1 MPAGEGQAADRDVTT
16 RAGTGQRPSVPP
28 AVHCHAIGKAQF
40 TCEDNPPATMIISTT
55 ITVRIPHSFRARVQ
69 LTDRVSAAS
78 VKAGAAGA
86 SRALARGAVDVT
98 AKLVGCIR

>member
-1 MPAGEGQAADRDVTT
+1 
-16 RAGTGQRPSVPP
+16 
-28 AVHCHAIGKAQF
+28 
-40 TCEDNPPATMIISTT
+40 MIT
-55 ITVRIPHSFRARVQ
+55 SFSGGY

-86 SRALARGAVDVT
+86 SGEAAPAVGVT

>member
-1 MPAGEGQAADRDVTT
+1 MEFQHRLELASMVVQVRQLSAAVWT
-16 RAGTGQRPSVPP
+16 QRPRLLSTLPDLNLDIFHQTSLPP
-28 AVHCHAIGKAQF
+28 MAV
-40 TCEDNPPATMIISTT
+40 D
-55 ITVRIPHSFRARVQ
+55 

-86 SRALARGAVDVT
+86 SRASARGAVGVT

>member
-1 MPAGEGQAADRDVTT
+1 VIDVGFPSSADSIG
-16 RAGTGQRPSVPP
+16 RAFCGV
-28 AVHCHAIGKAQF
+28 VH
-40 TCEDNPPATMIISTT
+40 
-55 ITVRIPHSFRARVQ
+55 

-86 SRALARGAVDVT
+86 SRATARGAVGVT